1 MGNSIIIGKGI
12 TWLPLDYCNL
22 RIVSQPVDF
31 TGDIGDDASFTV
43 VAKGSG
49 ITYQWMANVPDR
61 GWRNVVNATQPTMT
75 AEITAIRLGYDY
87 KCRITDR
94 FGNHIDTNLV
104 KMVQA
109 SNGLTMMYGS
119 YSGDDDMLGDEVI
132 E

>member
-1 MGNSIIIGKGI
+1 MGNTTIVGKWV

-31 TGDIGDDASFTV
+31 IGNVGDDASFTV

-61 GWRNVVNATQPTMT
+61 GWRNVINATQPTMT
-75 AEITAIRLGYDY
+75 AEITATRLGYDY

-94 FGNHIDTNLV
+94 FGNYIDTDLV

-109 SNGLTMMYGS
+109 SNGLTMMYGG
-119 YSGDDDMLGDEVI
+119 YNGDDDMLGDEVI